1 MKKNYTLTF
10 LATILISS
18 FNFAQTTFGFETA
31 IDGEDIT
38 ETIDGITI
46 TVSLSSGT
54 ERLLSIVNNT
64 TVAPTNVNIDNLAII
79 SFSEPVDANS
89 IVVVDGDGSGATW
102 TFTPTGGTNSIVS
115 ESVDGNFSTVELNWT
130 DITSFQITTSNINE
144 LDSFII
150 GDIIVNDVILST
162 NDFNTNN
169 VNVNVTAYPNPVSNI
184 LNVTATTTTI
194 ESVTV
199 YNIQGALVLTTN
211 ETESIDLS
219 SLSSGVYLAKIS
231 TTDGN
236 ITKTIVKQ

>member
-1 MKKNYTLTF
+1 M
-10 LATILISS
+10 
-18 FNFAQTTFGFETA
+18 
-31 IDGEDIT
+31 
-38 ETIDGITI
+38 
-46 TVSLSSGT
+46 
-54 ERLLSIVNNT
+54 
-64 TVAPTNVNIDNLAII
+64 
-79 SFSEPVDANS
+79 
-89 IVVVDGDGSGATW
+89 
-102 TFTPTGGTNSIVS
+102 S